1 MAGRN
6 YWLDLF
12 TPVTWQEFLDAG
24 GKVSGFRESRWSIL
38 QKPNRY
44 FEMDWPVRGYLWGL
58 SRHGDDLEG

>member
-24 GKVSGFRESRWSIL
+24 AKVSGFREARWSTPEAGFPGGTVRAL
-38 QKPNRY
+38 RPGAGV
-44 FEMDWPVRGYLWGL
+44 MDP
-58 SRHGDDLEG
+58 DQ